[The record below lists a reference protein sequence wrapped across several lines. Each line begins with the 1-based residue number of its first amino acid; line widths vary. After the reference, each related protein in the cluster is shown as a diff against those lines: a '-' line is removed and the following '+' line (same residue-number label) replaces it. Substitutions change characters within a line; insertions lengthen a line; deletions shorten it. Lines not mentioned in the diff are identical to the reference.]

1 MCCLRRRNWL
11 NVKLHVR
18 EFVQSI
24 ALALNVPSLPVLQD
38 NYINGLYQYLQDFDC
53 NIFALL
59 VCWGRDG
66 GSWGRGCP
74 SEGTF
79 HCPRTCTITE
89 GGIHSILMIMGRFDK
104 QRKTYIVSPSNLFFQ
119 NRTSL
124 AFDGTCIA
132 FISMNEFFY
141 AILIK
146 RICCIQEKIILGF

>member
-1 MCCLRRRNWL
+1 MCCLRRRNWV

-18 EFVQSI
+18 ELVQSI

-38 NYINGLYQYLQDFDC
+38 NYINDLYQYLQDFDC

-89 GGIHSILMIMGRFDK
+89 GGIHSILMIMWRFDK
-104 QRKTYIVSPSNLFFQ
+104 QRKRLPQLFLKKHKLFLLPI
-119 NRTSL
+119 SL
-124 AFDGTCIA
+124 FKTEHLWHLMVHVLC
-132 FISMNEFFY
+132 
-141 AILIK
+141 L
-146 RICCIQEKIILGF
+146 